1 MPLYIMQ
8 TLSDVWVGVATA
20 CSELV
25 VVAPSPMGI
34 SDPADEGP
42 LHPFVLT
49 YQTISLG
56 AQGLC
61 EGRGGRPG
69 LPVPNGPY
77 GLRGRKATLN
87 EKSIYIQ
94 ASSLL
99 TYDHRDRTD
108 HQGQEAQD
116 INLDF
121 HTAPELCDIQA
132 LNTMSLTS
140 RPRRKRVESTCRWCM
155 TNA

>member
-69 LPVPNGPY
+69 LPVPNSQY
-77 GLRGRKATLN
+77 GLGGRKATLN
-87 EKSIYIQ
+87 SNTSPLRARELWESRSGRPGLE
-94 ASSLL
+94 SSV
-99 TYDHRDRTD
+99 
-108 HQGQEAQD
+108 
-116 INLDF
+116 F
-121 HTAPELCDIQA
+121 HSP
-132 LNTMSLTS
+132 
-140 RPRRKRVESTCRWCM
+140 
-155 TNA
+155 